1 LASEPSKKTDFSS
14 SDPASGIGHRA
25 SFPPDP
31 ASGIG
36 HRASFPP
43 DPASGIGHRA
53 SNPSDPASGIGHPAS
68 PPSHPASFPPIR
80 HRVLFL
86 NRSYYP
92 DEEATGQ
99 LLTQLCEDLAA
110 EFDVH
115 VVAGQPCV
123 NPMGREYHRS
133 GSRVHNGVTIHRVRN
148 TRFNKSSS
156 FGRLSNWLSYLG
168 LSSLRVLA
176 IQRPDV
182 VVTETD
188 PPFLS
193 VLGLLMK
200 RAFGCRL
207 VVYLQDIYPDIGI
220 AIGRLRDG
228 FATRRLKNLFH
239 RTYRAAD
246 RIVVLS
252 EDMRSGLVEDG
263 VRADKIVVIP
273 NWIDCTRVHPVKQ
286 HNPFRERNGW
296 SGKFVVMHSGNMGMS
311 QGLDNVLRAAEIV
324 GRQMPDAGCRMPD
337 AGCQMPVTELRT
349 SLSGATGGLS
359 TRVGMSEIV
368 FALIGDGAARAG
380 LERTAREKNLTNVK
394 FFDYQPGEHL
404 AESLSAADVHILT
417 QDPRTVRYLAP
428 SKLYGI
434 LASGTPVVAI
444 APGDCCLARMI
455 CDEQV
460 GYVVEPNN
468 PQSLVDCILQCAS
481 LRDEL
486 PAIGNR
492 ARNLALARFARPRSI
507 RAFSD
512 LLLSVFENK
521 GVRTHLPETGPS
533 GASHK

>member
-1 LASEPSKKTDFSS
+1 MINPCSSVASRSL
-14 SDPASGIGHRA
+14 
-25 SFPPDP
+25 
-31 ASGIG
+31 
-36 HRASFPP
+36 
-43 DPASGIGHRA
+43 
-53 SNPSDPASGIGHPAS
+53 
-68 PPSHPASFPPIR
+68 
-80 HRVLFL
+80 LFL

-110 EFDVH
+110 EFEVH

-123 NPMGREYHRS
+123 NPLGREYHRS

-168 LSSLRVLA
+168 LSSLRLLF
-176 IQRPDV
+176 IQRPEV
-182 VVTETD
+182 VITETD

-200 RAFGCRL
+200 RAFGCKL

-252 EDMRSGLVEDG
+252 EDMRSGLVADG
-263 VRADKIVVIP
+263 VQADKIVVIP
-273 NWIDCTRVHPVKQ
+273 NWIDCTRVHPVKR

-296 SGKFVVMHSGNMGMS
+296 SDKFVVMHSGNMGMS
-311 QGLDNVLRAAEIV
+311 QGLDNVLSAAV
-324 GRQMPDAGCRMPD
+324 L
-337 AGCQMPVTELRT
+337 LRECIRV
-349 SLSGATGGLS
+349 SSVPIRGLP
-359 TRVGMSEIV
+359 EIV
-368 FALIGDGAARAG
+368 FALVGDGAARAG
-380 LERTAREKNLTNVK
+380 LEQTAREKNLTNVQ
-394 FFDYQPGEHL
+394 FFDYQPNEHL

-434 LASGTPVVAI
+434 LASGTPVIAI

-455 CDEQV
+455 RDEQV
-460 GYVVEPNN
+460 GYVVEPDN
-468 PQSLVDCILQCAS
+468 PAALADQIQHCAAS
-481 LRDEL
+481 RDEL
-486 PAIGNR
+486 PPLAHR
-492 ARNLALARFARPRSI
+492 ARELALARFDRSQSI
-507 RAFSD
+507 RAFRD
-512 LLLSVFENK
+512 LLLSVFNPCSSVASLES
-521 GVRTHLPETGPS
+521 GVRSPES
-533 GASHK
+533 GG